1 MSVSFNSHT
10 VSRIPEPPGSY
21 PPNMRAGKS
30 WNENWCFNHKREI
43 WPNLHD
49 WNIIYENNMPRVEV
63 VVVVAVGD
71 EWL

>member
-1 MSVSFNSHT
+1 MKIVF
-10 VSRIPEPPGSY
+10 Y
-21 PPNMRAGKS
+21 
-30 WNENWCFNHKREI
+30 HKREI